1 MLKVTSE
8 ESISKDCQEV
18 CVNQKPELGICL
30 NLYVAIQKSTPKLG
44 ENGHGLPPKITNEEK
59 PEDYESLDDENDGEI
74 FGFYKIKW
82 IQYIIV
88 CFFFN
93 IIEDLGAQ
101 HSDEEQISKAIGAAA
116 AVDDTILENPKQPS
130 IDKQPSKSKM
140 IF

>member
-18 CVNQKPELGICL
+18 CVKTKPELGICL
-30 NLYVAIQKSTPKLG
+30 NLYMAIQKSTPKLG

-74 FGFYKIKW
+74 FGFLQNKMNSIYNW
-82 IQYIIV
+82 
-88 CFFFN
+88 FFFN

-116 AVDDTILENPKQPS
+116 AVDDTILENPKQPN

-140 IF
+140 NF